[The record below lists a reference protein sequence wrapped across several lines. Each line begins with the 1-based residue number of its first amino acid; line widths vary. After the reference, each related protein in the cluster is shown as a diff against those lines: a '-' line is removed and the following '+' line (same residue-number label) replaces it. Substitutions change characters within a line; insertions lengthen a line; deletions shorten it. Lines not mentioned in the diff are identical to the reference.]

1 MLWMYCCDR
10 SAECWVTPNVCH
22 PPPTEVSP
30 TEQNRSNVC
39 PIWRLSHYLLHLHIT
54 NSCAICKPVQL
65 LSSQMWM
72 FIWLFLC
79 MWTWDSHDGSI
90 MFWKFWTWTFVCK
103 MFEMSWKSSEG
114 TCVSHF
120 PRRQGGCNQGQ
131 RGLYYQRFKKS
142 SSEIG
147 FWTDRKTLLNF
158 KTISVHSH
166 WYIVLQHQSPWVG
179 CIFQKALQK
188 RLRFCI
194 SLECIS
200 GLGGNFV
207 HIAQEQGGGV

>member
-1 MLWMYCCDR
+1 MGSGLFFYVLLRTCMLWMYCCDR

-54 NSCAICKPVQL
+54 ICKPVQL

-120 PRRQGGCNQGQ
+120 PRRQGGCNQDQ
-131 RGLYYQRFKKS
+131 CSLYYQRFKKK
-142 SSEIG
+142 
-147 FWTDRKTLLNF
+147 FLWNRLLD
-158 KTISVHSH
+158 
-166 WYIVLQHQSPWVG
+166 WQ
-179 CIFQKALQK
+179 
-188 RLRFCI
+188 
-194 SLECIS
+194 
-200 GLGGNFV
+200 
-207 HIAQEQGGGV
+207 